1 MTVTESTPLVYDP
14 FSWEIQHNPYPTY
27 TRLREEAPAYHNEV
41 HGFWALSRH
50 ADVLAASLAPS
61 TFVSSRGVTLEGVE
75 QGQPLLILK
84 DPPEHEWHR
93 KVVSRVFTPKYV
105 AGLEPYIRQV
115 ACELLDGLRGRE
127 SFDVIEEFSVQLP
140 LRVAA
145 ELLGIPEDRRMPIH
159 EASDRLVARNEDG
172 SATDDAV
179 AAQIELGV
187 LMYEMVVEHKRDP
200 VDGVFDLLVNSP
212 VVEGDGSE
220 HFLTEEELATRFLE
234 LAFAGHET
242 VARLIPNGVVA
253 LTWTPDARR
262 RLVADP
268 TLIPTAVEEML
279 RWDAPFALPGA
290 LVDRGHRVARRHHPR
305 GSAGDPRHR
314 RRQPRPPGLRPPRD
328 VRPRPGERPAPELR
342 LRGAPVPRRQPRPHG
357 DQGRLRGAAAPL
369 PGLGAR
375 GGRHRP
381 APLRQRPGPRR
392 PAHPTSLIST
402 PSVISNPAPVIS
414 TPPVHA

>member
-1 MTVTESTPLVYDP
+1 MTVTEHGPLVYDP

-27 TRLREEAPAYHNEV
+27 ERLREEAPVFYNET

-50 ADVLAASLAPS
+50 ADVLAASLAPL
-61 TFVSSRGVTLEGVE
+61 TFVSSHGVTLEGVE

-105 AGLEPYIRQV
+105 SGLEPYIRRV
-115 ACELLDGLRGRE
+115 ACELLDGLRGRDT
-127 SFDVIEEFSVQLP
+127 FDVIEEFSVQLP

-159 EASDRLVARNEDG
+159 EASDRIVARNEDG
-172 SATDDAV
+172 TPTDDAV
-179 AAQIELGV
+179 TAQIELGV
-187 LMYEMVVEHKRDP
+187 LMYEMVVEHKRNP

-212 VVEGDGSE
+212 VVDGDGSE

-242 VARLIPNGVVA
+242 VARLIPNGIVA

-268 TLIPTAVEEML
+268 ALIPTAVEEML
-279 RWDAPFALPGA
+279 RWDAPSHYQGRWSTEATEWHGVTIPADQRVILVTGA
-290 LVDRGHRVARRHHPR
+290 ANH
-305 GSAGDPRHR
+305 DPRVYEHPER
-314 RRQPRPPGLRPPRD
+314 FDLDRQNARPLSFGFGVHLCLGANLARMETKVAFEELLARFPDWELDEPGI
-328 VRPRPGERPAPELR
+328 VR
-342 LRGAPVPRRQPRPHG
+342 LRSGNVR
-357 DQGRLRGAAAPL
+357 
-369 PGLGAR
+369 GLGALPI
-375 GGRHRP
+375 RP
-381 APLRQRPGPRR
+381 L
-392 PAHPTSLIST
+392 
-402 PSVISNPAPVIS
+402 
-414 TPPVHA
+414 HA

>member
-1 MTVTESTPLVYDP
+1 MTVTEDKPLVYDP

-27 TRLREEAPAYHNEV
+27 ERLREEAPVYHSET

-50 ADVLAASLAPS
+50 ADVLAASLAPL

-115 ACELLDGLRGRE
+115 ACELLDGLRGQE
-127 SFDVIEEFSVQLP
+127 TFDVIEEFSVQLP

-159 EASDRLVARNEDG
+159 EASDRIVDRNDDG
-172 SATDDAV
+172 TPTDDAV
-179 AAQIELGV
+179 QAQIELGV
-187 LMYEMVVEHKRDP
+187 LMYELVVEHKRNP

-212 VVEGDGSE
+212 VVDGGGAE
-220 HFLTEEELATRFLE
+220 TFLTEEELATRFLE

-242 VARLIPNGVVA
+242 VARLIPNGIVA
-253 LTWTPDARR
+253 LTWTPDSRR

-279 RWDAPFALPGA
+279 RWDAPSHYQGRWSTEATEWHGVTIPADQRVILVTGA
-290 LVDRGHRVARRHHPR
+290 ANH
-305 GSAGDPRHR
+305 DPR
-314 RRQPRPPGLRPPRD
+314 
-328 VRPRPGERPAPELR
+328 VYERPERFDLDRENARPLSFGFGVHLCLGANLARMETKVAFEELLARFPDWELDEAGIVR
-342 LRGAPVPRRQPRPHG
+342 LRSGNVR
-357 DQGRLRGAAAPL
+357 
-369 PGLGAR
+369 GLGALPI
-375 GGRHRP
+375 RP
-381 APLRQRPGPRR
+381 L
-392 PAHPTSLIST
+392 
-402 PSVISNPAPVIS
+402 
-414 TPPVHA
+414 